1 MKEIF
6 DTYIENVFADGGQAI
21 FKLKQFENNY
31 RHLFP
36 LNSGAVLLDI
46 GIGRGEMLSCMKK
59 WGYTNFYGVD
69 ISPSTVSFCTSLGL
83 PCKQVEDTS
92 FWLRGKEK
100 TFDLI
105 TLLDVLEH
113 IKKEDIVPFLQALK
127 GSLKPGGIL
136 IVQVPNMQAPD
147 SQLHRYNDFTHE
159 VGFIEN
165 SLRQILQVAGFSNCS
180 IHGFEDSV
188 SLRIREKV
196 RLILRRL
203 VWSCVRL
210 LRKINGN
217 LSPEI
222 LYPVFYAVVTK
233 ESSDKS

>member
-6 DTYIENVFADGGQAI
+6 DTYIENIFGDGGQAI
-21 FKLKQFENNY
+21 FKLQQFANNY
-31 RHLFP
+31 RQLFP
-36 LNSGAVLLDI
+36 LTSDAVLLDI

-59 WGYTNFYGVD
+59 WGYTNFCGVD
-69 ISPSTVSFCTSLGL
+69 ISPSTVSFCSSLGL

-92 FWLRGKEK
+92 SWLRGNEK

-113 IKKEDIVPFLQALK
+113 IKKEEIVPFLKALK
-127 GSLKPGGIL
+127 GSLKPGGML

-165 SLRQILQVAGFSNCS
+165 SLRQTLQVSGFSNCS
-180 IHGFEDSV
+180 IYGFEDSV
-188 SLRIREKV
+188 SLKIREKV
-196 RLILRRL
+196 RLILRQL
-203 VWSCVRL
+203 FWSYVRL

-222 LYPVFYAVVTK
+222 LYPVFYAVAIK
-233 ESSDKS
+233 ENDDNS